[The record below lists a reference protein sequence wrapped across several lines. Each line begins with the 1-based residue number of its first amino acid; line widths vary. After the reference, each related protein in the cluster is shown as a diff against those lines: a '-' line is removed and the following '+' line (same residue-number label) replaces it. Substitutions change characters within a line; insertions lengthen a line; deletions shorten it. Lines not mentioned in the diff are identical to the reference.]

1 MSKGRQTRVRVN
13 EGDSLA
19 EDDGAEIGQEC
30 DEVWQCG
37 GRYEG
42 GERYVIDL
50 QSRHK
55 PAYANAVGWMA
66 VCDDYN
72 LSELNA
78 RGSYIKSMLPYGL
91 CG

>member
-1 MSKGRQTRVRVN
+1 VRVN

-30 DEVWQCG
+30 EEVWQCG

-66 VCDDYN
+66 VCDDYD
-72 LSELNA
+72 LSELNCQKQLDKKLA
-78 RGSYIKSMLPYGL
+78 TLWPLRMREALSM
-91 CG
+91 